1 MIYTLE
7 TLEKKLQELELL
19 LSNITQNT
27 NKDPYGLTN
36 DIAELTSLHA
46 SSVNL
51 MTSAEYHYHLN
62 SKNKEE
68 RGAKC
73 KALKLMSERLNN
85 SIGKA
90 IESYRSILSFEKL
103 DYSYQTRND
112 K

>member
-1 MIYTLE
+1 MLYTVE

-27 NKDPYGLTN
+27 NKDPYTLSSELVELTN
-36 DIAELTSLHA
+36 LHS

-51 MTSAEYHYHLN
+51 MTAAEYHYHLN
-62 SKNKEE
+62 IKDKQE
-68 RGAKC
+68 RGARC
-73 KALKLMSERLNN
+73 RALKLMSERLNN

-103 DYSYQTRND
+103 DYEKQTRNG
-112 K
+112 

>member
-1 MIYTLE
+1 MLYTVE

-27 NKDPYGLTN
+27 NKDPYTLSNDIGELTN
-36 DIAELTSLHA
+36 LHS

-51 MTSAEYHYHLN
+51 MAASEYHYHLN
-62 SKNKEE
+62 IKDKGE

-73 KALKLMSERLNN
+73 RALKMMSERLNN

-90 IESYRSILSFEKL
+90 IESYRSMLSFEKL
-103 DYSYQTRND
+103 DYEKQTRNG
-112 K
+112 